1 MTSLQNALQLL
12 RNERGRK
19 TSDLQQLDAAIS
31 ALQLLTRAGTNS
43 PKTAAGAKRRNI
55 SAAARRRIAAAQKA
69 RWAKFRAQKRR
80 NRLSSR
86 QK

>member
-1 MTSLQNALQLL
+1 MTSLQSALQLL
-12 RNERGRK
+12 RNERGQK
-19 TSDLQQLDAAIS
+19 TSDLQQLDTAIS
-31 ALQLLTRAGTNS
+31 AVQLLTRAGTNS
-43 PKTAAGAKRRNI
+43 PKRRAGAKRRNI

-80 NRLSSR
+80 HRLGSR

>member
-1 MTSLQNALQLL
+1 MTSLQSALQLL
-12 RNERGRK
+12 RNERNQK
-19 TSDLQQLDAAIS
+19 TSDLQQLDTAIS
-31 ALQLLTRAGTNS
+31 AVQLLTRTGANS
-43 PKTAAGAKRRNI
+43 PKRAVGAKPRNI

-80 NRLSSR
+80 NRPSSR